1 MTGEVKEMNIKQLQY
16 AVELAKVCNFSK
28 VSEQLN
34 ISQPALSKQII
45 TLEKELNVKLFDRNS
60 TPLRL
65 TAAGEHFVREAQ
77 DLLYK
82 EDQLK
87 RSMEQFSSGECGRLN
102 IGVSPFR
109 SIYLLPTMAK
119 KVRDRFPEVEI
130 CISDTNSEQNRKDVA
145 EGRLDFAIVNLPVDE
160 SVLDYIP
167 IEPDILVLAVP
178 NELLKKLPGP
188 LKGQLPEISFKD
200 CINLPFIVA
209 DPSKEMR
216 ILFERFCA
224 TDGVRPKIAT
234 EVVGL
239 TTAWAMARAGI
250 GATLLPLQFLR
261 DEAFHSE
268 KITLLKIKNDT
279 YRRQPVIVTRR
290 GQYLPEYAKY
300 AIELLQKEYSPN
312 SSLL

>member
-1 MTGEVKEMNIKQLQY
+1 MNAKQLQY
-16 AVELAKVCNFSK
+16 AIELAKVCNFSK

-45 TLEKELNVKLFDRNS
+45 GLEKELGVKLFDRNS
-60 TPLRL
+60 APMRL
-65 TAAGEHFVREAQ
+65 TAAGEYFIRQAQ
-77 DLLYK
+77 ELLYK
-82 EDQLK
+82 EAQLK
-87 RSMEQFSSGECGRLN
+87 RSMERFSSEECGKLS

-109 SIYLLPTMAK
+109 SVYLLPTMAK
-119 KVRDRFPEVEI
+119 KVRDRFPGVEI
-130 CISDTNSEQNRKDVA
+130 SISDTNSEQNRKDVA
-145 EGRLDFAIVNLPVDE
+145 DGRLDFAIVNLPIDE

-178 NELLKKLPGP
+178 DGMLERLPHRPEGD
-188 LKGQLPEISFKD
+188 LPEIAFKD
-200 CINLPFIVA
+200 CAALSFVVA
-209 DPSKEMR
+209 DPTKEMR

-224 TDGVRPKIAT
+224 EDEVRPKIAM

-250 GATLLPLQFLR
+250 GATLLPLQFLQ
-261 DEAFHSE
+261 DEAFRSE
-268 KITLLKIKNDT
+268 NITLFKIKNDT

-300 AIELLQKEYSPN
+300 AMELLQKECCPKD
-312 SSLL
+312 SLL